1 MLLGRSPRVCTSRVS
16 LVSAAGA
23 LVLLGALGACAK
35 TVQEKTQATLTVR
48 PIPGRPL
55 SSMEGKDLVFLP
67 TAYLR
72 SPDYLKWTADIKN
85 PHEYLRHA
93 DSLFQDALTQHAYKI
108 KWVFASQLRR
118 ASDRSAGMI
127 QDPDNLSEQQLL
139 PGLWK
144 ANAPLY
150 DPLAEQVRSVISAQN
165 ARYVVAPVEIRFVT
179 PREAAGASGPPPAD
193 SVPHVQV
200 AVLRLAL
207 LDAEGTYVVW
217 GGDVVSDTA
226 RTADAATAS
235 LATKLG
241 ELLKP

>member
-1 MLLGRSPRVCTSRVS
+1 MLRGLTPRFSHVC
-16 LVSAAGA
+16 AAGA
-23 LVLLGALGACAK
+23 LGLSIGLSGCGK
-35 TVQEKTQATLTVR
+35 SVQAKTQATLTVH
-48 PIPGRPL
+48 PMPGRPL

-67 TAYLR
+67 VAYLR

-85 PHEYLRHA
+85 PRDYLHHA
-93 DSLFQDALTQHAYKI
+93 DTLFQESLEQHAYKI
-108 KWVFASQLRR
+108 KWVFAPQLRR
-118 ASDRSAGMI
+118 SADRSAGMI

-144 ANAPLY
+144 PNAPLY
-150 DPLAEQVRSVISAQN
+150 DPLAAQVRSVISAQN
-165 ARYVVAPVEIRFVT
+165 ARYVVAPVEIRFIT
-179 PREAAGASGPPPAD
+179 AREAAGASGPPPAD

-207 LDAEGTYVVW
+207 LDAQGTYVIW

-226 RTADAATAS
+226 RTAEAATAS